1 MIQGTKRGAA
11 GLLAAVLV
19 LAVSMEAWAA
29 TKPIN
34 SVSVSVSSKIQVGKS
49 LPEIRIGTG
58 SAEDGSVVVR
68 DSGSYYTVTAAE
80 WADTSTKEILPGDEP
95 RMIVTLEP
103 EDVTDHYF
111 LASYKASNVKVSGGS
126 FVSARRDGDSLLVTL
141 KFLQP
146 YTRFYYPA
154 EAAAHNNRNHCQAP
168 PTGPLPDS
176 FHSNRHP

>member
-68 DSGSYYTVTAAE
+68 TAA
-80 WADTSTKEILPGDEP
+80 ATI
-95 RMIVTLEP
+95 R
-103 EDVTDHYF
+103 
-111 LASYKASNVKVSGGS
+111 
-126 FVSARRDGDSLLVTL
+126 
-141 KFLQP
+141 
-146 YTRFYYPA
+146 
-154 EAAAHNNRNHCQAP
+154 
-168 PTGPLPDS
+168 
-176 FHSNRHP
+176 